1 MIISDESA
9 RQAALDMH
17 HSVIVQAPAGSGKT
31 EILCRRFL
39 TALASVNQP
48 EQVLAITFT
57 KKAANEM
64 RERIL
69 RYLQD
74 PSNIFAKPVLQK
86 DQEKNWQLL
95 LRPERLQVMTIDGL
109 CARIVEESPVH
120 SGIFAYEVEALP
132 GVLYQQATQRMLE
145 EADQA
150 YPWQQALHALL
161 LQCDNRWQKLQH
173 LLIDMLA
180 KREQWLMLLPV
191 AQNNAAW
198 REQLERNLTA
208 CLEEA
213 INAVRQ
219 GMPEHLVHEV
229 TALIKFANSN
239 GNPLDVSTD
248 NFWLCLPKFLLTQD
262 GNLRKTVD
270 KRLGF
275 PTGEKEEKAF
285 FKSQKEKMLAVLK
298 QVAETPGLTEAL
310 QMLAIAPPEKYHED
324 EWQSVQFI
332 LQVLQGLMVYW
343 QEVMQEQ
350 QACDFT
356 EIALRALMVLGQE
369 GAPTDL
375 ALAFDYRLQHVLVDE
390 FQDTSLL
397 QYRLL
402 ERLTQG
408 WQEGD
413 GRTLFLVGDP
423 LQSIYRFRQAEV
435 GLFLRVWQQG
445 FGHLNLQTIQLTQ
458 NFRSQK
464 ALVDFY
470 NEKLSQV
477 LPAVSMMEEG
487 AVAYV
492 PVIASTKSEAA
503 QLLESSQEATRVL
516 KNDAEIIAHI
526 KALKIK
532 NSATKIA
539 ILVRSR
545 SHLQEILPQLQ
556 AESISYISNEL
567 TSLAEQPVIIDLLSW
582 LKALLNLEDRLA
594 WLSILRVPWL
604 EMDLPALQALFEQNE
619 QIVWPR
625 LNSVK
630 NPDPKLSR
638 ILMLWEK
645 AITQVR
651 RQPLDQLLC
660 RLWRESGAEK
670 YWSSHDAQ
678 RAAKQ
683 FWQLLETHQA
693 FGNLEDVAL
702 FERHLHHVSFTSE
715 EKPGAIEIMTIH
727 KAKGLEFDV
736 VFLPA
741 LERAGQQDDAPLL
754 VFDEV
759 ILPSGPKFLLAPL
772 RQTGEDKNQI
782 FSFIWQ
788 LQKTKA
794 RHERLRLLYVACT
807 RAKEI
812 LYLAMNTEGLIKP
825 RHGSFLADLEILYPL
840 PKKDESAP

>member
-1 MIISDESA
+1 MMISDEGA

-39 TALASVNQP
+39 TTLASVHQP

-69 RYLQD
+69 RYLRD
-74 PSNIFAKPVLQK
+74 PENIFAKPVLQK
-86 DQEKNWQLL
+86 DQEKDWQLL

-109 CARIVEESPVH
+109 CARIVDESPVH

-150 YPWQQALHALL
+150 YPWQEALHALL

-191 AQNNAAW
+191 AQNSTAW
-198 REQLERNLTA
+198 REQLERNLSA
-208 CLEEA
+208 CLEDA
-213 INAVRQ
+213 INAVSQRL
-219 GMPEHLVHEV
+219 PEHLVHKI

-239 GNPLDVSTD
+239 GNPLDITTG
-248 NFWLCLPKFLLTQD
+248 NLWLCLPKFLLTQD
-262 GNLRKTVD
+262 GHLRKTVD

-275 PTGEKEEKAF
+275 PPGEKEEKAF
-285 FKSQKEKMLAVLK
+285 FKSQKESMLAVLK
-298 QVAETPGLTEAL
+298 QIAEIPGLTEAL
-310 QMLAIAPPEKYHED
+310 QMLAIAPPAEYREE

-343 QEVMQEQ
+343 QEVMQEK

-375 ALAFDYRLQHVLVDE
+375 ALAFDYRLQHILVDE

-402 ERLTQG
+402 EHLTQG

-445 FGHLNLQTIQLTQ
+445 FGHLSLQPIQLTQ

-477 LPAVSMMEEG
+477 LPVVSMMEEG

-492 PVIASTKSEAA
+492 PVVASTKSNATQVLGA
-503 QLLESSQEATRVL
+503 GEATLVL
-516 KNDAEIIAHI
+516 KNDAEIITHI
-526 KALKIK
+526 QSLKIK
-532 NSATKIA
+532 NPETKIA

-545 SHLQEILPQLQ
+545 SHLHEILPRLQ
-556 AESISYISNEL
+556 AEGIHYISNEL

-594 WLSILRVPWL
+594 WLSMLRAPWL
-604 EMDLPALQALFEQNE
+604 EISLPMLQTLFEQNE
-619 QIVWPR
+619 QIVWQR
-625 LNSVK
+625 LSHVK
-630 NPDPKLSR
+630 NLDAKINH
-638 ILMLWEK
+638 ILTLWEK
-645 AITQVR
+645 AIIQVR
-651 RQPLDQLLC
+651 REPLNQLLC
-660 RLWRESGAEK
+660 RLWCESGAEK
-670 YWSSHDAQ
+670 YWCSQDAQ

-683 FWQLLETHQA
+683 FWQLLEAHQA

-702 FERHLHHVSFTSE
+702 FERHLHHVAFTSE

-727 KAKGLEFDV
+727 KAKGLEFDA

-772 RQTGEDKNQI
+772 RQAGENKNQI

-807 RAKEI
+807 RAKEV
-812 LYLAMNTEGLIKP
+812 LYLCMNTEELIKP
-825 RHGSFLADLEILYPL
+825 RHGSFLADLEIIYPL
-840 PKKDESAP
+840 PKDEQSEG